1 MMKFVNILFLLLGIS
16 SFSYSQS
23 MVIHY
28 TDGEKSSIKTED
40 VESITISEKSSS
52 ELKKSLSDSLEVL
65 QTKVAELEKALTD
78 SEKKNTE
85 TKNVLTDS
93 LSRLNSIVAELE
105 NSPIELAHGRYYNL
119 NTKNCI
125 SSTDK
130 ILIEDDNNETMFS
143 KSALKISVKDIA
155 SKENTNHS
163 NSYRGYIDFSMPSI
177 EKINKSLSFWVK
189 IPSKYQADD
198 RIGTPSEVSCA
209 IINVSLYQGN
219 EKKYTKDI
227 YGEYAFT
234 SGWMLY
240 KFIDEKSLGVTFDK
254 IRISIKTFDEHP
266 NMYFWIDSFVID
278 QMAKPTLLLSFD
290 NDFANERSDF
300 LQYLYDNKIPF
311 SATAGLNNSLYQQAY
326 KDGIVDIGIYNGD
339 AKSKRTIKDIHTYL
353 SEKTN
358 KEVYNHDF
366 FDKKVETI
374 LSSTNYVNDK
384 LLEAQIGMGFN
395 IIRASNAYNYSSY
408 IGGKV
413 RVVKTSGF
421 GGIKKGQV
429 VDEKYINDQ
438 IEYGKKYIDELI
450 KFGCIG
456 GHMNHYVVKYEDLKD
471 NDYGLAGVYEVVT
484 RVIDYALEK
493 QKEGKLRIMNFAS
506 LYHNSIN

>member
-1 MMKFVNILFLLLGIS
+1 MKFINILFLLLGIS
-16 SFSYSQS
+16 SISYAQS

-40 VESITISEKSSS
+40 IESITISERTNS
-52 ELKKSLSDSLEVL
+52 ELKKTLADSLTTL
-65 QTKVAELEKALTD
+65 NSKVAA
-78 SEKKNTE
+78 
-85 TKNVLTDS
+85 
-93 LSRLNSIVAELE
+93 LE
-105 NSPIELAHGRYYNL
+105 NSPAELAHGRYYNL

-125 SSTDK
+125 SSNNN
-130 ILIEDDNNETMFS
+130 ILIEDDYNETMFS
-143 KSALKISVKDIA
+143 NSALKISVKDIA

-163 NSYRGYIDFSMPSI
+163 NSYRGYVDFSMPSI
-177 EKINKSLSFWVK
+177 QKINKSLSFWVK
-189 IPSKYQADD
+189 IPSKYQEED

-209 IINVSLYQGN
+209 IINVSLYQGD
-219 EKKYTKDI
+219 EKKYTKNI

-254 IRISIKTFDEHP
+254 IRISINTFDEHP

-278 QMAKPTLLLSFD
+278 QMAKPTLFLSFD
-290 NDFANERSDF
+290 NNFANERSNF

-311 SATAGLNNSLYQQAY
+311 SATASMNNSLYQQAY
-326 KDGIVDIGIYNGD
+326 KDGLVDISIYNGG
-339 AKSKRTIKDIHTYL
+339 AKSKQTIKDIQTYL

-358 KEVYNHDF
+358 DEVYKHDF

-384 LLEAQIGMGFN
+384 LLEAQLGMGFN
-395 IIRASNAYNYSSY
+395 IIRSSCAYNYSNY
-408 IGGKV
+408 LGGKV

-421 GGIKKGQV
+421 GGITRGQV
-429 VDEKYINDQ
+429 ADEKYINDQ

-456 GHMNHYVVKYEDLKD
+456 GQMNHQVVKAKDLKD

-484 RVIDYALEK
+484 GVIDYALEK
-493 QKEGKLRIMNFAS
+493 QKEGKLRIMNLAG
-506 LYHNSIN
+506 LYHNSVR